1 MGTHR
6 LILIGLASAILLHT
20 LPAPAQA
27 DGERANRADAERYA
41 QRESETPRLG
51 EFKGGGCWDPGP
63 WILLLIPLA
72 LVVLPFFLL
81 YKGGEALVELFAPAP
96 PPSTPYKPKPK
107 PPAPAPARPSVATCG

>member
-1 MGTHR
+1 MGAAR

-20 LPAPAQA
+20 LPPPLRA
-27 DGERANRADAERYA
+27 DGERATPAEAGRYA

-81 YKGGEALVELFAPAP
+81 YKGGEALHDLFCPPAP
-96 PPSTPYKPKPK
+96 SVPYTPKPK